1 MAYQS
6 LYRKWRPQVFEDVI
20 GQKHIT
26 QTLMNAISLNR
37 ISHAYIFSG
46 PRGVGKTTTARI
58 LAKSLNCEKGTTP
71 HPCNKCERCIR
82 ITEGYS
88 MDVIEIDGASNR
100 GIDDIRDLRNKV
112 KFAPAEGKYKV
123 YIIDEVH
130 MLTTEAFNALLKT
143 LEEPPSH
150 VIFIFATT
158 APHKIPN
165 TILSRCQWFNF
176 RRISL
181 EDIINKLKMIIK
193 DEKLEID
200 DQTLNIIARS
210 STGSMRDAESI
221 LDQIIAYC
229 GKEITLQNVREVLGI
244 IEEDVFFNFVDTII
258 NNDTVKGVEI
268 VNRIADLG
276 GDASQFIKNLMEYV
290 HNLSLVKVCKP
301 EVLNFQGIFT
311 EDRERLLKQSKLIKL
326 GKLFNI
332 IDYLAEV
339 ERKMKYT
346 HNPWILLEM
355 LVLKFTAGE
364 DYSSKEIEKDKDEG
378 YLDLSKNKDVV
389 KSDNIKVK
397 TREGIPSP
405 PKKKIQDKTKKGS
418 FIQTKEV
425 STNLD
430 LNQVWPIILNKLKK
444 TKMSV
449 YSFIIVNNLITIEN
463 DKLIIGFNKK
473 YIFHKES
480 LEKKNNKTLL
490 QELIKEE
497 IGRPLAIECI
507 INDNGEEDSFLE
519 VELENKRKATGV
531 RNEGEEEIEE
541 RVTGKKDKVKKIS
554 NNKISEDNLL
564 LKESLNLFKGTI
576 IEEKIENFKEGR
588 KEGSNNGY
596 EISNETSPNNA
607 EKDGGS

>member
-6 LYRKWRPQVFEDVI
+6 LYRKWRPQVFEDII

-26 QTLMNAISLNR
+26 QTLINAISLNR
-37 ISHAYIFSG
+37 ISHAYLFSG

-58 LAKSLNCEKGTTP
+58 LAKSLNCEKGPTP
-71 HPCNKCERCIR
+71 YPCNKCERCIR

-150 VIFIFATT
+150 VVFIFATT

-200 DQTLNIIARS
+200 GQTLNIIARS

-229 GKEITLQNVREVLGI
+229 GKEITLQKVREVLGI

-258 NNDTVKGVEI
+258 NHNTVKGIEI

-290 HNLSLVKVCKP
+290 HNLSLIKVCKP

-326 GKLFNI
+326 GKLFNMV
-332 IDYLAEV
+332 DYLAEV

-364 DYSSKEIEKDKDEG
+364 DYSSKEIEKDQDEG
-378 YLDLSKNKDVV
+378 YLDLSKNQDIV
-389 KSDNIKVK
+389 KSDNLKVK
-397 TREGIPSP
+397 TREEIP
-405 PKKKIQDKTKKGS
+405 PKKKIQNKTKEGS

-480 LEKKNNKTLL
+480 LEKKNNKILL

-497 IGRPLAIECI
+497 MGRPLAIECI
-507 INDNGEEDSFLE
+507 INDDGEEDPSSLE
-519 VELENKRKATGV
+519 VELENKRKVTEPK
-531 RNEGEEEIEE
+531 NEGEEEIEE
-541 RVTGKKDKVKKIS
+541 RVTVEKDKVKKIS

-564 LKESLNLFKGTI
+564 LKESLSLFKGTI

>member
-1 MAYQS
+1 
-6 LYRKWRPQVFEDVI
+6 
-20 GQKHIT
+20 
-26 QTLMNAISLNR
+26 MNAISLNR
-37 ISHAYIFSG
+37 ISHAYLFSG

-143 LEEPPSH
+143 LEEPPAH

-258 NNDTVKGVEI
+258 NNDTVKGIEI
-268 VNRIADLG
+268 INRIADLG

-290 HNLSLVKVCKP
+290 HNLSLIKVCKP

-311 EDRERLLKQSKLIKL
+311 EDRERSLKQSKLIEL
-326 GKLFNI
+326 GKLFNMV
-332 IDYLAEV
+332 DYLAEV

-378 YLDLSKNKDVV
+378 YLDLSKNKDIV
-389 KSDNIKVK
+389 KSDSIKVK
-397 TREGIPSP
+397 TREEIPPP
-405 PKKKIQDKTKKGS
+405 PKKKIQDKTKEGT

-430 LNQVWPIILNKLKK
+430 LNQAWPIILNKLKK

-497 IGRPLAIECI
+497 MGRPLAIECI
-507 INDNGEEDSFLE
+507 INDDGEEDSSLLE
-519 VELENKRKATGV
+519 VELENKKKATGV

-564 LKESLNLFKGTI
+564 LKESLNLFNGTI

-596 EISNETSPNNA
+596 EISNETSPDNA

>member
-1 MAYQS
+1 
-6 LYRKWRPQVFEDVI
+6 
-20 GQKHIT
+20 
-26 QTLMNAISLNR
+26 
-37 ISHAYIFSG
+37 
-46 PRGVGKTTTARI
+46 
-58 LAKSLNCEKGTTP
+58 
-71 HPCNKCERCIR
+71 
-82 ITEGYS
+82 
-88 MDVIEIDGASNR
+88 
-100 GIDDIRDLRNKV
+100 
-112 KFAPAEGKYKV
+112 
-123 YIIDEVH
+123 
-130 MLTTEAFNALLKT
+130 
-143 LEEPPSH
+143 
-150 VIFIFATT
+150 
-158 APHKIPN
+158 
-165 TILSRCQWFNF
+165 
-176 RRISL
+176 
-181 EDIINKLKMIIK
+181 
-193 DEKLEID
+193 
-200 DQTLNIIARS
+200 
-210 STGSMRDAESI
+210 
-221 LDQIIAYC
+221 
-229 GKEITLQNVREVLGI
+229 
-244 IEEDVFFNFVDTII
+244 
-258 NNDTVKGVEI
+258 
-268 VNRIADLG
+268 
-276 GDASQFIKNLMEYV
+276 
-290 HNLSLVKVCKP
+290 
-301 EVLNFQGIFT
+301 
-311 EDRERLLKQSKLIKL
+311 L

-332 IDYLAEV
+332 VDYLAEV

-378 YLDLSKNKDVV
+378 YLDLSKDKDLV
-389 KSDNIKVK
+389 KLDNLKVK
-397 TREGIPSP
+397 TREEIP
-405 PKKKIQDKTKKGS
+405 PKKKIQDKTKKGN

-449 YSFIIVNNLITIEN
+449 YSFIIVNNLISIEN

-507 INDNGEEDSFLE
+507 INDNGEEDSFSLE
-519 VELENKRKATGV
+519 AELENKRKATEP

-554 NNKISEDNLL
+554 NDKISEDNSL

-607 EKDGGS
+607 KKDGRS

>member
-6 LYRKWRPQVFEDVI
+6 LYRKWRPQVFEDII

-58 LAKSLNCEKGTTP
+58 LAKALNCEKGSTP
-71 HPCNKCERCIR
+71 HPCNKCDRCIR

-112 KFAPAEGKYKV
+112 KFAPVEGKYKV
-123 YIIDEVH
+123 YIIDEIH

-150 VIFIFATT
+150 VVFIFATT

-181 EDIINKLKMIIK
+181 EDIMNKLKMIIK

-200 DQTLNIIARS
+200 DQTLSVIAQS

-258 NNDTVKGVEI
+258 KNDAVKGIEI
-268 VNRIADLG
+268 INQIADLG

-290 HNLSLVKVCKP
+290 HNLSLIKVCKP

-332 IDYLAEV
+332 VDYLAEV

-378 YLDLSKNKDVV
+378 YLDLSKNQDIV
-389 KSDNIKVK
+389 KSDNLKVK
-397 TREGIPSP
+397 TREEIP
-405 PKKKIQDKTKKGS
+405 PKKKIQDKTKDGS

-430 LNQVWPIILNKLKK
+430 LNQVWPIILDKLKK
-444 TKMSV
+444 TKISV

-497 IGRPLAIECI
+497 MGRPLAIECI

-541 RVTGKKDKVKKIS
+541 RVTGKKDKVKKMS

-576 IEEKIENFKEGR
+576 IEEKIENFKEER

-596 EISNETSPNNA
+596 EISNEASPNNA